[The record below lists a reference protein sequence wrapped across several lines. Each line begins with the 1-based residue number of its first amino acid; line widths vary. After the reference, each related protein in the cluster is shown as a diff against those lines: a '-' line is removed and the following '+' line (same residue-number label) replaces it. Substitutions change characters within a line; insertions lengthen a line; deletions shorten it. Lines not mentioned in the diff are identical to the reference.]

1 LGEKRVDAGI
11 SNTVRIS
18 SQHSSNR
25 APIARE
31 VVILR
36 VGLLLSPGFANLSF
50 APLAA
55 FEAVNQLLAEP
66 YYEPHVVSPGGGPLV
81 NSFGMIVQTER
92 AEEVAL
98 DTVIVGSP
106 PDTRKPPDDVVQFLR
121 DSFLRAR
128 RIASVCVGAFILGE
142 AGLLD
147 GRRSTTHWMFG
158 DELRRRFPKTRV
170 EIDRIF
176 VHDGPI
182 WTSAGMTAG
191 IDLALTL
198 VERDLGSDKA
208 REAAR
213 NMVIHHRRAGGQSQH
228 SALLAIDA
236 KTDRVQDALRYA
248 RQNLSK
254 PLNVEELAQAACLSP
269 RQFSR
274 VFRLETSM
282 SPAKAV
288 ENLRLESARFMLEQG
303 RLPVET
309 IAHINGFRDRE
320 RMRRSF
326 LRTYGQTPQSIR
338 NASQPLVSI

>member
-1 LGEKRVDAGI
+1 MAGEVF
-11 SNTVRIS
+11 
-18 SQHSSNR
+18 
-25 APIARE
+25 
-31 VVILR
+31 ILR

-55 FEAVNQLLAEP
+55 FEAANAILAEP
-66 YYEPHVVSPGGGPLV
+66 HYEPHVVSPNGGAIV

-92 AEEVAL
+92 AGNAAL
-98 DTVIVGSP
+98 DTLIVGSP
-106 PDTRKPPDDVVQFLR
+106 PDTRKPPDDVVRFLQ
-121 DSFLRAR
+121 DSFRGAR
-128 RIASVCVGAFILGE
+128 RIAAVCVGAFILGE

-158 DELRRRFPKTRV
+158 DELKRRFPRTRV

-176 VHDGPI
+176 VQDGPI

-191 IDLALTL
+191 IDLALSL
-198 VERDLGSDKA
+198 IERDLGSDKA

-228 SALLAIDA
+228 SALLTLDA
-236 KTDRVQDALRYA
+236 KSDRVQDALQYA
-248 RQNLSK
+248 RRNLSR
-254 PLNVEELAQAACLSP
+254 PLSVEQLAQAACLSP

-274 VFRLETSM
+274 VFRLETGM

-309 IAHINGFRDRE
+309 VARINGFRERE

>member
-1 LGEKRVDAGI
+1 MEKGARVGCPEDQRTAPAWLECG
-11 SNTVRIS
+11 VRV
-18 SQHSSNR
+18 
-25 APIARE
+25 ATE

-55 FEAVNQLLAEP
+55 FEAANAMLAQP
-66 YYEPHVVSPGGGPLV
+66 YYEPHVVSPVGGPLA
-81 NSFGMIVQTER
+81 NSFGMVVQTEKVGE
-92 AEEVAL
+92 AAL
-98 DTVIVGSP
+98 DTIIVGSP
-106 PDTRKPPDDVVQFLR
+106 PDTRKPPDDVVEFLR
-121 DSFLRAR
+121 ESRAR
-128 RIASVCVGAFILGE
+128 RIAAVCVGAFILGD

-158 DELRRRFPKTRV
+158 PELKRRFPKTRV

-176 VHDGPI
+176 VQDGPI

-191 IDLALTL
+191 IDLALSL
-198 VERDLGSDKA
+198 IERDLGSDKA

-228 SALLAIDA
+228 SALLTLDA
-236 KTDRVQDALRYA
+236 KSDRIQDALQFA
-248 RQNLSK
+248 RRNLSK
-254 PLNVEELAQAACLSP
+254 LLSIEKLAQAACLSP

-274 VFRLETSM
+274 VFTLETGI

-309 IAHINGFRDRE
+309 VARINGFRDRE